1 MKNYS
6 LPTRKECFDIIK
18 KYHVPP
24 NIVKHSLAAAKLAVF
39 LAEKLK
45 EKDMAVDVE
54 LVERA
59 CLLHDIARICEVKE
73 SDYNNIG
80 MTVTEQRR
88 RASCGEKTVWDKL
101 KTEYKAAHHEDIAY
115 ELLKEQYPVLALT
128 IKKHRYVSVLD
139 ESDRPD
145 TWEEKI
151 VYYAD
156 KRVMHERIMS
166 LKERLD
172 DAHQRNAHL
181 RQMKGQNKIDT
192 DKVDRL
198 IFELE
203 EEIFTAIGLDPAE
216 VTEEFIDSHSN
227 T

>member
-6 LPTRKECFDIIK
+6 LPTRNQCFDIIN
-18 KYHVPP
+18 KYHVPL
-24 NIVKHSLAAAKLAVF
+24 NIVKHSLATAKLAVF
-39 LAEKLK
+39 LAKKLK
-45 EKDMAVDVE
+45 EKDIAVDVE

-59 CLLHDIARICEVKE
+59 CLLHDVARICEVKE

-80 MTVTEQRR
+80 MTVTEQQ
-88 RASCGEKTVWDKL
+88 KTAWDKL
-101 KTEYKAAHHEDIAY
+101 KTKYNATGHEDTAY
-115 ELLKEQYPVLALT
+115 ELLKERYPVLALT
-128 IKKHRYVSVLD
+128 IKKHRYVSLLD
-139 ESDRPD
+139 ENDRPD

-156 KRVMHERIMS
+156 KRVMHERIVS

-172 DAHQRNAHL
+172 DAHQRNVHL
-181 RQMKGQNKIDT
+181 RQMKGLNNIDT

-216 VTEEFIDSHSN
+216 ITEEFIDSHSN

>member
-6 LPTRKECFDIIK
+6 LPTRNQCFDIIK

-24 NIVKHSLAAAKLAVF
+24 NIVKHSLATAKLAVF
-39 LAEKLK
+39 LAKKLK
-45 EKDMAVDVE
+45 EKDIAVDVE

-59 CLLHDIARICEVKE
+59 CLLHDVARICEVKE

-80 MTVTEQRR
+80 MTVTEQ
-88 RASCGEKTVWDKL
+88 EKTAWDKL
-101 KTEYKAAHHEDIAY
+101 KTEYKAAGHEDTAY

-128 IKKHRYVSVLD
+128 IKKHRYVSLLD
-139 ESDRPD
+139 ENDRPD

-156 KRVMHERIMS
+156 KRVMHDKIVT

-172 DAHQRNAHL
+172 DAHQRNAQL
-181 RQMKGQNKIDT
+181 RQMKGQNNIDT

>member
-6 LPTRKECFDIIK
+6 LPTRKECFDIIN

-24 NIVKHSLAAAKLAVF
+24 NIVKHSLATAKLAVF

-45 EKDMAVDVE
+45 EKDTAVDVE

-59 CLLHDIARICEVKE
+59 CLLHDVARICEVKE

-80 MTVTEQRR
+80 MTVTEQ
-88 RASCGEKTVWDKL
+88 EKTAWDKL
-101 KTEYKAAHHEDIAY
+101 KTEYKAAGHEDTAY
-115 ELLKEQYPVLALT
+115 KLLKEQYPVLALA
-128 IKKHRYVSVLD
+128 IKKHRYLSLLD
-139 ESDRPD
+139 ENDRPD

-156 KRVMHERIMS
+156 KRVMHERIVS

-172 DAHQRNAHL
+172 DAHQRNAQL
-181 RQMKGQNKIDT
+181 RQMKGQNNIDT

-216 VTEEFIDSHSN
+216 ITEEFIDSHSHQSRQG

>member
-6 LPTRKECFDIIK
+6 LPTRKECFDIIN

-24 NIVKHSLAAAKLAVF
+24 NIVKHSLATAKLAVF
-39 LAEKLK
+39 LAQKLK
-45 EKDMAVDVE
+45 EKDIAVDVE

-59 CLLHDIARICEVKE
+59 CLLHDVARICEVKE

-80 MTVTEQRR
+80 MTVTEQQ
-88 RASCGEKTVWDKL
+88 KTAWDKL
-101 KTEYKAAHHEDIAY
+101 KIKYNATGHEDTAY
-115 ELLKEQYPVLALT
+115 ELLKERYPVLALT
-128 IKKHRYVSVLD
+128 IKKHRYVSLLD
-139 ESDRPD
+139 ENDRPD

-156 KRVMHERIMS
+156 KRVMHERIVS

-172 DAHQRNAHL
+172 DAHQRNAQL
-181 RQMKGQNKIDT
+181 RQMKGQNNIDT

-216 VTEEFIDSHSN
+216 ITEEFIDSHSHQSRQG

>member
-6 LPTRKECFDIIK
+6 LPTRSLCFDIIK

-24 NIVKHSLAAAKLAVF
+24 NIVKHSLATAKLAVF
-39 LAEKLK
+39 LAKKLK
-45 EKDMAVDVE
+45 EKDIAVDVE

-59 CLLHDIARICEVKE
+59 CLLHDVARICEVKE
-73 SDYNNIG
+73 SDYNNVG
-80 MTVTEQRR
+80 MTVTEQ
-88 RASCGEKTVWDKL
+88 EKTAWNKL
-101 KTEYKAAHHEDIAY
+101 KTEYNAIHHEDTAY

-139 ESDRPD
+139 ENDRPD

-156 KRVMHERIMS
+156 KRVMHDKIVT

-227 T
+227 QSRQGT

>member
-24 NIVKHSLAAAKLAVF
+24 NIVKHSLAVAKLAVF

-80 MTVTEQRR
+80 MTVTEQ
-88 RASCGEKTVWDKL
+88 EKTVWDKL
-101 KTEYKAAHHEDIAY
+101 KTEYRAAHHEDTAY

-139 ESDRPD
+139 ENDRPD

-156 KRVMHERIMS
+156 KRVMHERIVS

-172 DAHQRNAHL
+172 DAHQRNAPPPSAG
-181 RQMKGQNKIDT
+181 RGKGQNKIDT

>member
-6 LPTRKECFDIIK
+6 LPTRNQCFDIIK

-24 NIVKHSLAAAKLAVF
+24 NIVKHSLATAKLAVF
-39 LAEKLK
+39 LAKKLK
-45 EKDMAVDVE
+45 EKDIAVDVE

-59 CLLHDIARICEVKE
+59 CLLHDVARICEVKE

-80 MTVTEQRR
+80 MTVTEQ
-88 RASCGEKTVWDKL
+88 EKTAWDKL
-101 KTEYKAAHHEDIAY
+101 KTEYKAAGHEDTAY

-128 IKKHRYVSVLD
+128 IKKHRYVSLLD
-139 ESDRPD
+139 ENDRPD

-156 KRVMHERIMS
+156 KRVMHDKIVT

-172 DAHQRNAHL
+172 EAHQRNAHL
-181 RQMKGQNKIDT
+181 RQMKGQNNIDT

>member
-6 LPTRKECFDIIK
+6 LPTRKECFDIIN

-24 NIVKHSLAAAKLAVF
+24 NIVKHSLATAKLAVF

-45 EKDMAVDVE
+45 EKDTAVDVE

-59 CLLHDIARICEVKE
+59 CLLHDVARICEVKE

-80 MTVTEQRR
+80 MTVTEQQ
-88 RASCGEKTVWDKL
+88 KTAWDKL
-101 KTEYKAAHHEDIAY
+101 KTEYKAAGHEDTSY
-115 ELLKEQYPVLALT
+115 KLLKEQYPVLALA
-128 IKKHRYVSVLD
+128 IKKHRYLSLLD
-139 ESDRPD
+139 ENDRPD

-156 KRVMHERIMS
+156 KRVMHERIVS

-172 DAHQRNAHL
+172 DAHQRNAQL
-181 RQMKGQNKIDT
+181 RQMKGQNNIDT

-216 VTEEFIDSHSN
+216 ITEEFIDSHSHQSRQG

>member
-6 LPTRKECFDIIK
+6 LPTRNQCFDIIK

-24 NIVKHSLAAAKLAVF
+24 NIVKHSLATAKLAVF
-39 LAEKLK
+39 LAKKLK
-45 EKDMAVDVE
+45 EKNVAVDVE

-59 CLLHDIARICEVKE
+59 CLLHDVARICEVKE

-80 MTVTEQRR
+80 ITVTEQQRT
-88 RASCGEKTVWDKL
+88 AWDKL
-101 KTEYKAAHHEDIAY
+101 KTEYNAAGHEDTAY

-139 ESDRPD
+139 ENDRPS

-156 KRVMHERIMS
+156 KRVMHERIVP

-181 RQMKGQNKIDT
+181 RQMKGQNNIDT
-192 DKVDRL
+192 DNVDRL

-203 EEIFTAIGLDPAE
+203 QEIFTKIGLNPVE
-216 VTEEFIDSHSN
+216 VTDESISEIQ
-227 T
+227 

>member
-6 LPTRKECFDIIK
+6 LPTRNQCFEIIK
-18 KYHVPP
+18 KYCVPQH
-24 NIVKHSLAAAKLAVF
+24 IVRHSLAVAKLAVF

-45 EKDMAVDVE
+45 EKGIEIDVE

-59 CLLHDIARICEVKE
+59 CFLHDVARICEVKE
-73 SDYNNIG
+73 SDYNNIC
-80 MTVTEQRR
+80 MAVTEE
-88 RASCGEKTVWDKL
+88 GKTAWNKL
-101 KTEYKAAHHEDIAY
+101 KTEYNAASHEDAAY

-128 IKKHRYVSVLD
+128 IKKHRYVSLLD
-139 ESDRPD
+139 ENDRPS

-156 KRVMHERIMS
+156 KRVMHDKIVT

-172 DAHQRNAHL
+172 EAHQRNIHL
-181 RQMKGQNKIDT
+181 RQTKGQNNIDV

-203 EEIFTAIGLDPAE
+203 QEIFAKIGLSPVE

-227 T
+227 QSRQGT